1 MFIEMFILHK
11 FSRSHV
17 TSYGI
22 ISFVCGCIQQTV
34 LYRTSTHIV
43 LSIKCFK
50 IQMSANK
57 CLKYVITREL
67 AKYQMTF
74 SKTTEKGTGRG
85 TTGTETTR

>member
-1 MFIEMFILHK
+1 
-11 FSRSHV
+11 
-17 TSYGI
+17 
-22 ISFVCGCIQQTV
+22 
-34 LYRTSTHIV
+34 
-43 LSIKCFK
+43 
-50 IQMSANK
+50 MSANK